1 MLRFARL
8 LPAVASLALVGA
20 LFSGPAAAEE
30 KSIKLFNG
38 KDMEGWTY
46 HLTDKNAK
54 MEDVWSVEDG
64 VIICQG
70 KPNGYIR
77 TKESYKNYVLT
88 LEWRFNPEKGPGNS
102 GVLLRMVG
110 KDKVWPKSVEAQL
123 MSGQAGDFWNIDD
136 FKMTVDESR
145 TKGRN
150 TVRAKPSI
158 KEKPLGEWNKYRIV
172 VDHGKVQL
180 YVNGE
185 LQNEASDVEEV
196 AGKICLQ
203 SEGAEIHFRNIEL
216 TPIE

>member
-1 MLRFARL
+1 MLRSLRL
-8 LPAVASLALVGA
+8 LPVVV
-20 LFSGPAAAEE
+20 LFVLTAYCRPAAAEE
-30 KSIKLFNG
+30 KTIKLFNG
-38 KDMEGWTY
+38 KDMEGWTFY
-46 HLTDKNAK
+46 LTDKNAK
-54 MEDVWSVEDG
+54 MEDVWSVDDG
-64 VIICQG
+64 VIICKG
-70 KPNGYIR
+70 KPAGYIR

-88 LEWRFNPEKGPGNS
+88 LEWRFDPKKGPGNS

-110 KDKVWPKSVEAQL
+110 QDKVWPKSVEAQL

-136 FKMTVDESR
+136 FKMTVDKSR

-185 LQNEASDVEEV
+185 LQNEATDVEEV